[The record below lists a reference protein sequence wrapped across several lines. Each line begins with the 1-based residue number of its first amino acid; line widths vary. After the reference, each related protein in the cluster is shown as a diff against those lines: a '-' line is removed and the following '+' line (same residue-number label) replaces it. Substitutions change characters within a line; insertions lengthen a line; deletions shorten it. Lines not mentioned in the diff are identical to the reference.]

1 MHGGA
6 GAGVISEY
14 MTSALEGSEWGW
26 GAENVPIYKAI
37 MAGIFSL
44 GENRIYGLCMV
55 SSPRNPLKCPEY
67 GDRAHIQ

>member
-1 MHGGA
+1 MHGGG

-44 GENRIYGLCMV
+44 GENRIYDLC
-55 SSPRNPLKCPEY
+55 RL
-67 GDRAHIQ
+67 

>member
-1 MHGGA
+1 MHGGG

-14 MTSALEGSEWGW
+14 MTSALEGLEWGW

-44 GENRIYGLCMV
+44 GENRIYDLCRLLF
-55 SSPRNPLKCPEY
+55 SRDALQCPEY
-67 GDRAHIQ
+67 RDIGRFQ

>member
-1 MHGGA
+1 MHGGG

-26 GAENVPIYKAI
+26 GAENLHIYKDI

-44 GENRIYGLCMV
+44 GENRIHDLC
-55 SSPRNPLKCPEY
+55 RL
-67 GDRAHIQ
+67 